1 MSSASSATIKNSVVL
16 RHEFETAS
24 LFTTKIYHM
33 FEVFM
38 NPDAWIAL
46 LTLTFLEII
55 LGIDN
60 IVFLSI
66 VSGKLRAEDQ
76 PKARKIGLAL
86 AMVFRVILLFGI
98 TWVLSLQEALFD
110 IDLGFLSAHVTG
122 QSIIILAG
130 GLFLLYK
137 SVSEIH
143 HKMEG
148 EEDSEKAKAGNTLTA
163 AIVQIALLNL
173 VFSFDSILTAIGLIS
188 LDTVEKG
195 GFGYVG
201 GLEIMIL
208 AIIISIAIMMVF
220 AGPVSNFVNKHPTI
234 QVLGL
239 SFLILIGVMLI
250 AEGSHLAHLRFG
262 NGVEVGS
269 IPKGYLYFS
278 IFFSLFVE
286 FLNLRMKKSKNPVKL
301 HNSKIRDKKLEDR
314 NMLE

>member
-1 MSSASSATIKNSVVL
+1 M
-16 RHEFETAS
+16 FET
-24 LFTTKIYHM
+24 LL
-33 FEVFM
+33 
-38 NPDAWIAL
+38 NPDAWVAL

-76 PKARKIGLAL
+76 PKARRIGLLL
-86 AMVFRVILLFGI
+86 AMAFRIVLLFGI
-98 TWVLSLQEALFD
+98 TWVLGLQEALFH
-110 IDLGFLSAHVTG
+110 IDLGFFSAHVTG
-122 QSIIILAG
+122 QSIIIFAG

-163 AIVQIALLNL
+163 AIIQIALLNL

-188 LDTVEKG
+188 MKPAPE
-195 GFGYVG
+195 GFGPAG
-201 GLEIMIL
+201 ALEIMIL
-208 AIIISIAIMMVF
+208 AIVISIAIMMAF

-250 AEGSHLAHLRFG
+250 AEGSHLAHFKFG
-262 NGVEVGS
+262 NDVEVGS

-286 FLNLRMKKSKNPVKL
+286 FLNLRMKKSKNPVQL
-301 HNSKIRDKKLEDR
+301 HNSKIKDKELEDTDITD
-314 NMLE
+314 

>member
-1 MSSASSATIKNSVVL
+1 
-16 RHEFETAS
+16 
-24 LFTTKIYHM
+24 M
-33 FEVFM
+33 FEIFT

-66 VSGKLRAEDQ
+66 VSGKLRTKDQ
-76 PKARKIGLAL
+76 PKARKIGLLL
-86 AMVFRVILLFGI
+86 AMAFRIVLLFGI
-98 TWVLSLQEALFD
+98 TWVMSLQEALFG
-110 IDLGFLSAHVTG
+110 IKTLFFSAQVTG

-148 EEDSEKAKAGNTLTA
+148 DEDDAKAKAGNTLTA
-163 AIVQIALLNL
+163 AIIQIALLNL

-188 LDTVEKG
+188 MEPVEKG
-195 GFGYVG
+195 GFGPVG
-201 GLEIMIL
+201 AVEIMIM

-239 SFLILIGVMLI
+239 SFLILIGVMLV
-250 AEGSHLAHLRFG
+250 AEGAHLARFRFG
-262 NGVEVGS
+262 NEMEVGT

-286 FLNLRMKKSKNPVKL
+286 FLNLRLKKSKNPVQL
-301 HNSKIRDKKLEDR
+301 HNSKIKDKQLENRDMTD
-314 NMLE
+314 

>member
-1 MSSASSATIKNSVVL
+1 MMELLT
-16 RHEFETAS
+16 
-24 LFTTKIYHM
+24 
-33 FEVFM
+33 

-66 VSGKLRAEDQ
+66 VSGKLKEEDQ
-76 PKARKIGLAL
+76 PKARRIGLLL
-86 AMVFRVILLFGI
+86 AMAFRIVLLFGI
-98 TWVLSLQEALFD
+98 TWVLGLQQTLFS
-110 IDLGFLSAHVTG
+110 IDLGIFSAHVTG
-122 QSIIILAG
+122 QSLIIFGG

-148 EEDSEKAKAGNTLTA
+148 EEDSEKGKAGNTLSA
-163 AIVQIALLNL
+163 AIIQIALLNL

-188 LDTVEKG
+188 MKSPAEG
-195 GFGYVG
+195 GFGYDG
-201 GLEIMIL
+201 ALAIMIL
-208 AIIISIAIMMVF
+208 AIIISVIIMMIF
-220 AGPVSNFVNKHPTI
+220 AGPVSKFVNEHPTI
-234 QVLGL
+234 QILGL
-239 SFLILIGVMLI
+239 SFLILIGVMLL
-250 AEGSHLAHLRFG
+250 AEGSHLAHFRFG
-262 NGVEVGS
+262 NDVEVGT

-301 HNSKIRDKKLEDR
+301 HNSTIVDKDLEDT
-314 NMLE
+314 NVTN

>member
-1 MSSASSATIKNSVVL
+1 MFDIFL
-16 RHEFETAS
+16 TA
-24 LFTTKIYHM
+24 
-33 FEVFM
+33 
-38 NPDAWIAL
+38 DAWIAL

-76 PKARKIGLAL
+76 PKARKIGLLL
-86 AMVFRVILLFGI
+86 AMAFRIVLLFGI
-98 TWVLSLQEALFD
+98 TWVLSLQEALFS
-110 IDLGFLSAHVTG
+110 IELSFFSAHITG
-122 QSIIILAG
+122 QSIIIFAG

-163 AIVQIALLNL
+163 AIIQIALLNL
-173 VFSFDSILTAIGLIS
+173 VFSFDSILTAVGLIS
-188 LDTVEKG
+188 MKPAPE
-195 GFGYVG
+195 GFGPTGAV
-201 GLEIMIL
+201 EIMIL
-208 AIIISIAIMMVF
+208 SIIISIAIMMAF
-220 AGPVSNFVNKHPTI
+220 AGPVSKFVNNHPTI
-234 QVLGL
+234 QILGL

-250 AEGSHLAHLRFG
+250 AEGSHLAHFKFG
-262 NGVEVGS
+262 NDIEVGS

-286 FLNLRMKKSKNPVKL
+286 FLNLKMKKSKNPVQL
-301 HNSKIRDKKLEDR
+301 HNSKIKDKELEDR
-314 NMLE
+314 DITD